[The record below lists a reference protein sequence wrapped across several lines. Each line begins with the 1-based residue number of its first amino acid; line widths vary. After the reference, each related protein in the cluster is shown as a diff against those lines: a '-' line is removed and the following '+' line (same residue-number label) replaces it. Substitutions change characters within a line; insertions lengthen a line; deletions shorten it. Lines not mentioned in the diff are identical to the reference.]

1 VKKGGKIMQKDN
13 EFFTYIFKFEFF
25 LLRSDNEKSK
35 QNFIVSL
42 NSLSNELEEKER
54 KEIAQTE
61 IANITKMFNEN
72 GIFVENIIQQT
83 LCYGVTFPEN
93 SLEREQ
99 KMKDYEQFI
108 EKRIEELLLEDTD
121 FDELLNKIT
130 DDNNVK
136 YYN

>member
-1 VKKGGKIMQKDN
+1 MQKDN

-25 LLRSDNEKSK
+25 LLRNNNEKGK
-35 QNFIVSL
+35 QDFIVGL
-42 NSLSNELEEKER
+42 NLLPNELEEKER
-54 KEIAQTE
+54 QEIAQME

-72 GIFVENIIQQT
+72 GVFVENIIQRT
-83 LCYGVTFPEN
+83 LCYGITFPEN
-93 SLEREQ
+93 SFEREQ

-108 EKRIEELLLEDTD
+108 EKKMEELLLEDTD

>member
-1 VKKGGKIMQKDN
+1 MQKDN

-42 NSLSNELEEKER
+42 NLLSNELEEKER

-108 EKRIEELLLEDTD
+108 EKKMEELLLEDTD

>member
-1 VKKGGKIMQKDN
+1 MQKDN

-25 LLRSDNEKSK
+25 LLRNNNEKGK
-35 QNFIVSL
+35 QDFIVSL
-42 NSLSNELEEKER
+42 NLLPNELEEKKR
-54 KEIAQTE
+54 QEIAQME

-72 GIFVENIIQQT
+72 GVFVENIIQRT
-83 LCYGVTFPEN
+83 LCYGIKFPEN

-108 EKRIEELLLEDTD
+108 EKKMEELLLEDTD

>member
-1 VKKGGKIMQKDN
+1 MKKDN
-13 EFFTYIFKFEFF
+13 EFLTYILKFEFF
-25 LLRSDNEKSK
+25 LNRNNEKGK

-42 NSLSNELEEKER
+42 NLLSNELTEEER
-54 KEIAQTE
+54 KEIAQFE
-61 IANITKMFNEN
+61 ITNITKMFNEN
-72 GIFVENIIQQT
+72 GVFVEDIIQRT

-130 DDNNVK
+130 DDNTDDNNVK

>member
-1 VKKGGKIMQKDN
+1 MQKDN
-13 EFFTYIFKFEFF
+13 EFFTYILKFEFF
-25 LLRSDNEKSK
+25 LLKSDNKKSK

-42 NSLSNELEEKER
+42 NLLSNELEEKER

-108 EKRIEELLLEDTD
+108 EKKMEELLLEDTD

-130 DDNNVK
+130 DDNNIK

>member
-1 VKKGGKIMQKDN
+1 MKKDN
-13 EFFTYIFKFEFF
+13 EFLTYILKFEFF
-25 LLRSDNEKSK
+25 LNRNNEKGK

-42 NSLSNELEEKER
+42 NLLSNELTEEER
-54 KEIAQTE
+54 KEIAQFE
-61 IANITKMFNEN
+61 ITNITKMFNEN
-72 GIFVENIIQQT
+72 GVFVEDIIQRT

-108 EKRIEELLLEDTD
+108 EKKIEELLLEDTD
-121 FDELLNKIT
+121 FDELLNKVT
-130 DDNNVK
+130 DDSNVK

>member
-1 VKKGGKIMQKDN
+1 MQKDN
-13 EFFTYIFKFEFF
+13 EFFTYILKFEFF
-25 LLRSDNEKSK
+25 LKRNNEKSK

-42 NSLSNELEEKER
+42 NLLSNELTEEER
-54 KEIAQTE
+54 KEIAQFE
-61 IANITKMFNEN
+61 IANITKMFNES
-72 GIFVENIIQQT
+72 GVFVEHIIQRT
-83 LCYGVTFPEN
+83 LCYGVILPEN

-108 EKRIEELLLEDTD
+108 EKKIEELLLEDTD

>member
-1 VKKGGKIMQKDN
+1 MKKDN
-13 EFFTYIFKFEFF
+13 EFLTYILKFEFF
-25 LLRSDNEKSK
+25 LNRNNEKGK

-42 NSLSNELEEKER
+42 NLLSNELEEKER

>member
-1 VKKGGKIMQKDN
+1 MKKDN
-13 EFFTYIFKFEFF
+13 EFFTYILKFEFF
-25 LLRSDNEKSK
+25 LNRNNEKGK

-42 NSLSNELEEKER
+42 NLLSNELEEKER
-54 KEIAQTE
+54 KEIAQFE
-61 IANITKMFNEN
+61 IVNITKMFNED
-72 GIFVENIIQQT
+72 GIFVEDIIQRT

-108 EKRIEELLLEDTD
+108 EKKIEELLLEDTD

-130 DDNNVK
+130 DDNAVK

>member
-1 VKKGGKIMQKDN
+1 MQKDN

-25 LLRSDNEKSK
+25 LLRNNNEKGK
-35 QNFIVSL
+35 QDFIVGL
-42 NSLSNELEEKER
+42 NLLPNELEEKER
-54 KEIAQTE
+54 QEIAQME

-72 GIFVENIIQQT
+72 GVFVEDIIQRT

>member
-1 VKKGGKIMQKDN
+1 MKKDN
-13 EFFTYIFKFEFF
+13 EFLTYIFKFEFF
-25 LLRSDNEKSK
+25 LIKNNEKGK
-35 QNFIVSL
+35 QNFIVTL
-42 NSLSNELEEKER
+42 NLLSNELEEKER
-54 KEIAQTE
+54 KEIAQFE

-83 LCYGVTFPEN
+83 LCYGITFPEN

-130 DDNNVK
+130 DENNVK

>member
-1 VKKGGKIMQKDN
+1 MGKDN
-13 EFFTYIFKFEFF
+13 EFFTYILKFEFF
-25 LLRSDNEKSK
+25 LLKSDNKKGK

-42 NSLSNELEEKER
+42 NLLSNELEEKEK

>member
-1 VKKGGKIMQKDN
+1 MKKDN
-13 EFFTYIFKFEFF
+13 EFLTYILKFEFF
-25 LLRSDNEKSK
+25 LNRNNEKGK

-42 NSLSNELEEKER
+42 NLLSNELTEEER
-54 KEIAQTE
+54 KEIAQFE

-72 GIFVENIIQQT
+72 GVFVEDIIQQT

>member
-1 VKKGGKIMQKDN
+1 MQKDN

-42 NSLSNELEEKER
+42 NLLSNELEEKER

>member
-1 VKKGGKIMQKDN
+1 MQKDN

-25 LLRSDNEKSK
+25 LLRNNNEKGK

-42 NSLSNELEEKER
+42 NLLSNELDEKEIN
-54 KEIAQTE
+54 EIAQME

-72 GIFVENIIQQT
+72 GVFVEDIIQRT
-83 LCYGVTFPEN
+83 LCYGITFPEN

-108 EKRIEELLLEDTD
+108 EKRMEELLLEDTD

-130 DDNNVK
+130 DDNNIK

>member
-1 VKKGGKIMQKDN
+1 MQKDN

-108 EKRIEELLLEDTD
+108 EKKIEELLLEDTD

-130 DDNNVK
+130 DENNVK

>member
-1 VKKGGKIMQKDN
+1 MGKDN
-13 EFFTYIFKFEFF
+13 EFLTYIFKFEFF
-25 LLRSDNEKSK
+25 LIKNNEKGK
-35 QNFIVSL
+35 QNFIVNL
-42 NSLSNELEEKER
+42 NLLSKELTEEER
-54 KEIAQTE
+54 KEIAQFE

-83 LCYGVTFPEN
+83 LCYAVILLEN

-108 EKRIEELLLEDTD
+108 EKKMEELLLEDTD

>member
-1 VKKGGKIMQKDN
+1 MRKDN
-13 EFFTYIFKFEFF
+13 EFFTYILKFEFF
-25 LLRSDNEKSK
+25 LLKSDNKKSK

-42 NSLSNELEEKER
+42 NLLSNELEEKER

>member
-1 VKKGGKIMQKDN
+1 MKKDN
-13 EFFTYIFKFEFF
+13 EFLTYILKFEFF
-25 LLRSDNEKSK
+25 LNRNNEKGK

-42 NSLSNELEEKER
+42 NLLSNELTEEER
-54 KEIAQTE
+54 KEIAQFE

-72 GIFVENIIQQT
+72 VVFVEDIIQRT

-121 FDELLNKIT
+121 FDELLNKVT

>member
-1 VKKGGKIMQKDN
+1 MQKDN
-13 EFFTYIFKFEFF
+13 DFFTYILKFEFF
-25 LLRSDNEKSK
+25 LLKSDNKKSK

-42 NSLSNELEEKER
+42 NLLSNELEEKER

>member
-1 VKKGGKIMQKDN
+1 MQKDN
-13 EFFTYIFKFEFF
+13 EFFTYILKFEFF
-25 LLRSDNEKSK
+25 LLKSDNKKSK

-42 NSLSNELEEKER
+42 NLLSNELEEKER

-83 LCYGVTFPEN
+83 LCYEVTFPEN

-108 EKRIEELLLEDTD
+108 EKKMEELLLEDTD

>member
-1 VKKGGKIMQKDN
+1 MGKDN
-13 EFFTYIFKFEFF
+13 EFLTYILKFEFF
-25 LLRSDNEKSK
+25 LNRNNEKGK

-42 NSLSNELEEKER
+42 NLLSNELTEEER
-54 KEIAQTE
+54 KEIAQFE
-61 IANITKMFNEN
+61 IANITKMFNED
-72 GIFVENIIQQT
+72 GIFVEDIIQRT

-108 EKRIEELLLEDTD
+108 EKKIEELLLEDTD

-130 DDNNVK
+130 DDNDVK

>member
-1 VKKGGKIMQKDN
+1 MGKGND
-13 EFFTYIFKFEFF
+13 FFTYILKFEFF
-25 LLRSDNEKSK
+25 LLKSDNKKSK

-42 NSLSNELEEKER
+42 NLLSNELEKKER

-108 EKRIEELLLEDTD
+108 EKKMEELLLEDTD

>member
-1 VKKGGKIMQKDN
+1 MGKDN
-13 EFFTYIFKFEFF
+13 EFFTYILKFEFF
-25 LLRSDNEKSK
+25 LNRNNEKGK

-42 NSLSNELEEKER
+42 NLLSNELTEEER

>member
-1 VKKGGKIMQKDN
+1 MKKNN
-13 EFFTYIFKFEFF
+13 EFFTYILKFEFF
-25 LLRSDNEKSK
+25 LNRNNEKGK

-42 NSLSNELEEKER
+42 NLLSNELTEEER
-54 KEIAQTE
+54 KEIAQFE
-61 IANITKMFNEN
+61 IANITKMFNES
-72 GIFVENIIQQT
+72 GVFVEDIIQRT

>member
-1 VKKGGKIMQKDN
+1 MQKDN

-108 EKRIEELLLEDTD
+108 EKKMEELLLEDTD

>member
-1 VKKGGKIMQKDN
+1 MKKDN
-13 EFFTYIFKFEFF
+13 EFLTYILKFEFF
-25 LLRSDNEKSK
+25 LNRNNEKGK

-42 NSLSNELEEKER
+42 NLLSNELTEEER
-54 KEIAQTE
+54 KEIAQFE

-83 LCYGVTFPEN
+83 LCYGVILPEN

-108 EKRIEELLLEDTD
+108 EKKIEELLLEDTD

>member
-108 EKRIEELLLEDTD
+108 EKKIEELLLEDTD

-130 DDNNVK
+130 DENNVK

>member
-1 VKKGGKIMQKDN
+1 MGKGND
-13 EFFTYIFKFEFF
+13 FFTYILKFEFF
-25 LLRSDNEKSK
+25 LLKSDNKKSK

-42 NSLSNELEEKER
+42 NLLSNELEEKER

-61 IANITKMFNEN
+61 IANITKTFNEN

-108 EKRIEELLLEDTD
+108 EKKMEELLLEDTD

>member
-1 VKKGGKIMQKDN
+1 MKKDN
-13 EFFTYIFKFEFF
+13 EFFTYILKFEFF
-25 LLRSDNEKSK
+25 LNRNNEKGK

-42 NSLSNELEEKER
+42 NLLSNELTEEER
-54 KEIAQTE
+54 KEIAQFE

-72 GIFVENIIQQT
+72 GVFVEDIIQRT
-83 LCYGVTFPEN
+83 LCYGITFPEN

-108 EKRIEELLLEDTD
+108 EKKIEELLLEDTD

-130 DDNNVK
+130 DDSNVK

>member
-1 VKKGGKIMQKDN
+1 MQKDN
-13 EFFTYIFKFEFF
+13 EFFTYILKFEFF
-25 LLRSDNEKSK
+25 LLKSDNKKSK

-42 NSLSNELEEKER
+42 NLLSNELEEKER

>member
-1 VKKGGKIMQKDN
+1 MRKDN
-13 EFFTYIFKFEFF
+13 EFFTYILKFEFF
-25 LLRSDNEKSK
+25 LLKSDNKKGK

-42 NSLSNELEEKER
+42 NLLSNELEEKER

-136 YYN
+136 YYNWFCK

>member
-1 VKKGGKIMQKDN
+1 MENSN
-13 EFFTYIFKFEFF
+13 EFITYIFKFEFF
-25 LLRSDNEKSK
+25 LNRNNEKGK

-42 NSLSNELEEKER
+42 NLLSNELEEKER
-54 KEIAQTE
+54 KEIAEFE

-72 GIFVENIIQQT
+72 GVFVEDIIQRT

-93 SLEREQ
+93 SLERER

>member
-1 VKKGGKIMQKDN
+1 MKKDN
-13 EFFTYIFKFEFF
+13 EFLTYILKFEFF
-25 LLRSDNEKSK
+25 LNRNNEKGK

-42 NSLSNELEEKER
+42 NLLSNELTEEKR
-54 KEIAQTE
+54 KEIAQFE
-61 IANITKMFNEN
+61 ITNITKMFNEN
-72 GIFVENIIQQT
+72 GVFVEDIIQRT

>member
-1 VKKGGKIMQKDN
+1 MGKDN
-13 EFFTYIFKFEFF
+13 EFLTYILKFEFF
-25 LLRSDNEKSK
+25 LNRNNEKGK

-42 NSLSNELEEKER
+42 NLLSNELEEKER
-54 KEIAQTE
+54 KEIAQFE
-61 IANITKMFNEN
+61 IANITKMFNED
-72 GIFVENIIQQT
+72 GIFVEDIIQRT
-83 LCYGVTFPEN
+83 LCYGVTFPKN

-108 EKRIEELLLEDTD
+108 EKKIEELLLEDTD

-130 DDNNVK
+130 DDSNVK